1 MQLKL
6 TTDYAIRTVVYLATQ
21 SGITSVAEIGS
32 KMGISENYL
41 MKVLKALKDAGLVA
55 GYQGKRG
62 GYAISKKP
70 EEISLWDIV
79 EVMEGTTKINRCLEA
94 DGFCSR
100 HGTQFCAIRRYF
112 GTGHNSVRSEGITR
126 DYRTR
131 WKNIYPVS
139 RLIRF

>member
-6 TTDYAIRTVVYLATQ
+6 TTDYAIRTIVYLATQ

-79 EVMEGTTKINRCLEA
+79 EVMEGTTKIN
-94 DGFCSR
+94 
-100 HGTQFCAIRRYF
+100 QFCMIRKYYQELQDQMEEYL
-112 GTGHNSVRSEGITR
+112 SGITI
-126 DYRTR
+126 DQVLE
-131 WKNIYPVS
+131 KEAAG
-139 RLIRF
+139 

>member
-6 TTDYAIRTVVYLATQ
+6 TTDYAIRTIIYLATQ

-41 MKVLKALKDAGLVA
+41 MKVLKLLKDAGLVA

-79 EVMEGTTKINRCLEA
+79 EVMEGTTRINRCLET
-94 DGFCSR
+94 DHFCSR
-100 HGTQFCAIRRYF
+100 QGTDFCM
-112 GTGHNSVRSEGITR
+112 VRKYYQGLQEQMGQYLSGITI
-126 DYRTR
+126 D
-131 WKNIYPVS
+131 KVLKGENIT
-139 RLIRF
+139 

>member
-100 HGTQFCAIRRYF
+100 HSARDTILCDQKVLPGTTEPDGRIFIRY
-112 GTGHNSVRSEGITR
+112 H
-126 DYRTR
+126 D
-131 WKNIYPVS
+131 
-139 RLIRF
+139 

>member
-79 EVMEGTTKINRCLEA
+79 EVMEGTTKINRCLEV
-94 DGFCSR
+94 
-100 HGTQFCAIRRYF
+100 

>member
-62 GYAISKKP
+62 GYAISKKTGRNF
-70 EEISLWDIV
+70 SV
-79 EVMEGTTKINRCLEA
+79 GY
-94 DGFCSR
+94 SR
-100 HGTQFCAIRRYF
+100 SNGRY
-112 GTGHNSVRSEGITR
+112 
-126 DYRTR
+126 Y
-131 WKNIYPVS
+131 KNQQVPGS
-139 RLIRF
+139 R

>member
-79 EVMEGTTKINRCLEA
+79 EVMEGTTKMRVLQKSIGVWRLTDSA
-94 DGFCSR
+94 
-100 HGTQFCAIRRYF
+100 A
-112 GTGHNSVRSEGITR
+112 GTGHNSVRSEGITK

-131 WKNIYPVS
+131 WKNIYPVL

>member
-6 TTDYAIRTVVYLATQ
+6 TTDYAIRTIVYLATQ

-79 EVMEGTTKINRCLEA
+79 EVMEGTTKVNRCLEK

-100 HGTQFCAIRRYF
+100 HGTQFCMIRRYYQELQDQIEDYL
-112 GTGHNSVRSEGITR
+112 TGITIDKVLEKR
-126 DYRTR
+126 QRVDM
-131 WKNIYPVS
+131 P
-139 RLIRF
+139 L

>member
-6 TTDYAIRTVVYLATQ
+6 TTDYAIRTIVYLATQ

-79 EVMEGTTKINRCLEA
+79 EVMEGTNKNQQMSGDRRILQPAWHTILHDQKILSGTA
-94 DGFCSR
+94 GSDGRIF
-100 HGTQFCAIRRYF
+100 IRYY
-112 GTGHNSVRSEGITR
+112 
-126 DYRTR
+126 D
-131 WKNIYPVS
+131 
-139 RLIRF
+139 

>member
-6 TTDYAIRTVVYLATQ
+6 TTDYAIRTIVYLATQ

-62 GYAISKKP
+62 GQQMSGDRRILQPAWHTILHDQKILS
-70 EEISLWDIV
+70 
-79 EVMEGTTKINRCLEA
+79 GTA
-94 DGFCSR
+94 GSDGRIF
-100 HGTQFCAIRRYF
+100 IRYY
-112 GTGHNSVRSEGITR
+112 
-126 DYRTR
+126 D
-131 WKNIYPVS
+131 
-139 RLIRF
+139 